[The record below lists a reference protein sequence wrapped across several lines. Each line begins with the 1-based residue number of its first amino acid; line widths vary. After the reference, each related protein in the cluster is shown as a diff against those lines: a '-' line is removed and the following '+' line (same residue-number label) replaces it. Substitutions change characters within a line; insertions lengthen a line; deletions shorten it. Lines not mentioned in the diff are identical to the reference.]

1 MLPNLLT
8 LLRGGPAKAKTP
20 TDALALSVRD
30 RLRNGDL
37 PSDEEVDGFL
47 RPRSQ
52 HLSRQFWTPVGV
64 AAKVARWL
72 GDLGVERVLDIGSGS
87 GKLCVVAAA
96 CGDASFVGLEQR
108 TALADEATALAARFG
123 LSDRVT
129 FVNGSLG
136 EVPLPEVDAFYL
148 YNPFGENVF
157 GPESHI
163 DESVELS
170 DRRYFEDVAR
180 VEALLREAPVGTA
193 LVTYNGFG
201 GTIPGSFCEV
211 AVDRKRPS
219 VLRMWQKTSRVATIA
234 HFDDE

>member
-72 GDLGVERVLDIGSGS
+72 GDLGVKRVLDIGSGS
-87 GKLCVVAAA
+87 
-96 CGDASFVGLEQR
+96 
-108 TALADEATALAARFG
+108 
-123 LSDRVT
+123 
-129 FVNGSLG
+129 
-136 EVPLPEVDAFYL
+136 
-148 YNPFGENVF
+148 
-157 GPESHI
+157 
-163 DESVELS
+163 
-170 DRRYFEDVAR
+170 
-180 VEALLREAPVGTA
+180 
-193 LVTYNGFG
+193 
-201 GTIPGSFCEV
+201 
-211 AVDRKRPS
+211 
-219 VLRMWQKTSRVATIA
+219 
-234 HFDDE
+234 

>member
-1 MLPNLLT
+1 
-8 LLRGGPAKAKTP
+8 
-20 TDALALSVRD
+20 VRD
-30 RLRNGDL
+30 RLRRGDL
-37 PSDEEVDGFL
+37 PTDEELDGFL

-52 HLSRQFWTPVGV
+52 RLSRQFWTPVSV
-64 AAKVARWL
+64 AAKVARWV
-72 GDLGVERVLDIGSGS
+72 GELGVGRVLDIGSGS

-96 CGDASFVGLEQR
+96 CCDAAFVGIEQR
-108 TALADEATALAARFG
+108 KDLADEATALASRFG
-123 LSDRVT
+123 LSDRVS

-136 EVPLPEVDAFYL
+136 EVPLPDVDAYYL

-163 DESVELS
+163 DETVELS
-170 DRRYFEDVAR
+170 DRRYFADVAR
-180 VEALLREAPVGTA
+180 VEALLREAKVGTA

-219 VLRMWQKTSRVATIA
+219 VLRLWQKTSRVATIA
-234 HFDDE
+234 HLDDD